1 MSESIEQDLTPPQ
14 NVEIPDQLP
23 LLPVRDIVVFPYMV
37 LPLFVGREMSIKAI
51 EAALAGN
58 RMIFLATQK
67 ALDVENP
74 TPDDIH
80 TIGTVGIIMRM
91 LKLPDERIKILVQ
104 GLSKAKISGYIQ
116 TEPYYS
122 VRIEKIN
129 ETKAATS
136 TLESEAVMRTVKEQI
151 ERIVSLGKVL
161 IPDVMV
167 VIENLEDP
175 GRLADMIA
183 SNLGLKVEVTQ
194 SVLEIT
200 DPLKRLRQIS
210 EILAK
215 EIEVLSMQQKIQA
228 QAKGEMDKTQREYFL
243 REQLKAIQKELGEL
257 DERAE
262 EVAEFRKRVKDAKMP
277 EKVLKE
283 TEKQL
288 KRLEK
293 MHPDTAESATVRT
306 YLEWMVELPWSKK
319 SKDNL
324 DLRAANKVL
333 NEDHYDLE
341 KVKERILEYLAVRK
355 LKEKMKGPILCFV
368 GPPGVGKTSL
378 GKSIARALG
387 REFVRISLG
396 GVRDEAEIRGHRRT
410 YVGALPGRMIQG
422 MKQAGTS
429 NPVFMLDEID
439 KVGMDFRGDPS
450 AALLEVLDPEQN
462 NTFTD
467 HYLGVPFDLSE
478 VMFITT
484 ANLIDPILPALRD
497 RMEVIEIPGYTEEE
511 KLGIAQR
518 YLIPR
523 QLNEHGI
530 TEKHVK
536 IVEAAIRQ
544 IIIHYTREAGV
555 RNLEREIANVMRKV
569 AKKVAEGKGL
579 GFPVNAGNL
588 HKYLGVPKFVPESE
602 LEKDEIGVAT
612 GLAWTEAGGD
622 VLYIEAT
629 VMKGKGA
636 LTLTGHLGDVM
647 KESAQAAL
655 SYVRSREKTLGI
667 NPDMFTKQDLHI
679 HVPAGAIPKDG
690 PSAGITMA
698 TAIAS
703 AMAQVPTRRDL
714 AMTGEIT
721 LRGRVL
727 PIGGL
732 KEKILAAKRARLT
745 CVILPKRNKKDLDEI
760 PKHILKGIQLVF
772 ADTMD
777 DVMRVALRR
786 RPPVKRR
793 RAGRSPRRNRRN
805 RCPASRN
812 RGEPSK
818 PHTHDQPHPR
828 RPPTGRISMTLSVRA
843 QTSSTIREFDLI
855 RALKKRYATTSA
867 RIVRGIGDDAAV
879 ISSGRNRYLLT
890 TDLLAEGIHFD
901 LRTAAFSRHRV
912 SGRNRQS

>member
-14 NVEIPDQLP
+14 NVEIPEQLP

-80 TIGTVGIIMRM
+80 AIGTVGIIMRM

-116 TEPYYS
+116 TDPYYS
-122 VRIEKIN
+122 VRIDKIS
-129 ETKAATS
+129 ESKSTGS

-194 SVLEIT
+194 SVLEVT
-200 DPLKRLRQIS
+200 EPLKRLRQIS

-324 DLRAANKVL
+324 DLRAAQKVL

-497 RMEVIEIPGYTEEE
+497 RMEIIEIPGYTEEE

-536 IVEAAIRQ
+536 IAEPAIRQ
-544 IIIHYTREAGV
+544 IIVHYTREAGV

-612 GLAWTEAGGD
+612 GLAWTESGGD

-655 SYVRSREKTLGI
+655 SYVRSREKSLGI
-667 NPDMFTKQDLHI
+667 NSDMFTKQDLHI

-703 AMAQVPTRRDL
+703 ALAQVPARRDL

-745 CVILPKRNKKDLDEI
+745 AVILPKRNKKDLDEI

-777 DVMRVALRR
+777 DVMKVALRR
-786 RPPVKRR
+786 RT
-793 RAGRSPRRNRRN
+793 
-805 RCPASRN
+805 
-812 RGEPSK
+812 PSK
-818 PHTHDQPHPR
+818 KKAGQPQAPQQSPKAVPRLEKSRRVEQTAHVRSASLPQAPR
-828 RPPTGRISMTLSVRA
+828 RP
-843 QTSSTIREFDLI
+843 
-855 RALKKRYATTSA
+855 
-867 RIVRGIGDDAAV
+867 
-879 ISSGRNRYLLT
+879 
-890 TDLLAEGIHFD
+890 H
-901 LRTAAFSRHRV
+901 
-912 SGRNRQS
+912 

>member
-1 MSESIEQDLTPPQ
+1 MSAETTDPDIQ
-14 NVEIPDQLP
+14 NLDIPEQLP

-37 LPLFVGREMSIKAI
+37 LPLFVGRDMSIKAI

-74 TPDDIH
+74 TSDDIH
-80 TIGTVGIIMRM
+80 SVGTIGIIMRM

-104 GLSKAKISGYIQ
+104 GISKGRIQEYIQ
-116 TEPYYS
+116 NEPYYS
-122 VRIEKIN
+122 VRILK
-129 ETKAATS
+129 TQDSKPAGS
-136 TLESEAVMRTVKEQI
+136 SLEAEAVMRTVKEQL
-151 ERIVSLGKVL
+151 ERIVGLGKVL
-161 IPDVMV
+161 MPDVMV
-167 VIENLEDP
+167 VIENLDDP
-175 GRLADMIA
+175 GRLADMVV
-183 SNLGLKVEVTQ
+183 SNLGVKVDISQ
-194 SVLEIT
+194 AVLEIE
-200 DPLKRLRQIS
+200 DPIARLKRVS
-210 EILAK
+210 EILSK
-215 EIEVLSMQQKIQA
+215 EVDVLSMQQKIQA

-257 DERAE
+257 DERGE
-262 EVAEFRKRVKDAKMP
+262 EVAEFKKRIKDAKMP

-283 TEKQL
+283 CEKQL

-306 YLEWMVELPWSKK
+306 YLEWMVDLPWSKK
-319 SKDNL
+319 SKDAL
-324 DLRAANKVL
+324 DIKAAAKVL
-333 NEDHYDLE
+333 DEDHYDLE

-355 LKEKMKGPILCFV
+355 LKDKMKGPILCFV

-410 YVGALPGRMIQG
+410 YVGALPGRIIQG
-422 MKQAGTS
+422 LKQAGTS
-429 NPVFMLDEID
+429 NPVFMMDEVD
-439 KVGMDFRGDPS
+439 KVGQDFRGDPS

-462 NTFTD
+462 HAFSD

-484 ANLIDPILPALRD
+484 ANLMDPILSALRD
-497 RMEVIEIPGYTEEE
+497 RMEIIEIPGYTEEE

-523 QLNEHGI
+523 QLKEHGI
-530 TEKHVK
+530 TEEHIRITESGLHT
-536 IVEAAIRQ
+536 IVS
-544 IIIHYTREAGV
+544 HYTREAGV
-555 RNLEREIANVMRKV
+555 RSLDREIANVMRKV
-569 AKKVAEGKGL
+569 AKKVAEGKIQCYSIT
-579 GFPVNAGNL
+579 PANV
-588 HKYLGVPKFVPESE
+588 HKFLGVPKYLPEAE
-602 LEKDEIGVAT
+602 QEKDEIGVST
-612 GLAWTEAGGD
+612 GLAWTESGGD

-629 VMKGKGA
+629 VMKGKGQ

-655 SYVRSREKTLGI
+655 SYVRSREKLLGI
-667 NPDMFTKQDLHI
+667 NPDVFSKIDIHI

-703 AMAQVPTRRDL
+703 ILSGIPVRRDV

-732 KEKILAAKRARLT
+732 KEKILAAKRAKLST
-745 CVILPKRNKKDLDEI
+745 VILPQRNEKDIEEI
-760 PKHILKGIQLVF
+760 PKHLLRGIALVF
-772 ADTMD
+772 AKTMD
-777 DVMRVALRR
+777 DVL
-786 RPPVKRR
+786 
-793 RAGRSPRRNRRN
+793 RAGLRSPTTS
-805 RCPASRN
+805 SRN
-812 RGEPSK
+812 AKS
-818 PHTHDQPHPR
+818 TR
-828 RPPTGRISMTLSVRA
+828 R
-843 QTSSTIREFDLI
+843 
-855 RALKKRYATTSA
+855 
-867 RIVRGIGDDAAV
+867 
-879 ISSGRNRYLLT
+879 SGRNRSKSNGLELPRRAPRPHT
-890 TDLLAEGIHFD
+890 ISPSL
-901 LRTAAFSRHRV
+901 SV
-912 SGRNRQS
+912 SPPVPVH

>member
-14 NVEIPDQLP
+14 NVEIPEQLP

-80 TIGTVGIIMRM
+80 SIGTVGIIMRM

-116 TEPYYS
+116 TDPYYS
-122 VRIEKIN
+122 VRIDKIS
-129 ETKAATS
+129 EAKAAGS

-200 DPLKRLRQIS
+200 EPLKRLRQIS

-324 DLRAANKVL
+324 DLRAAHKVL

-387 REFVRISLG
+387 REFVRVSLG

-422 MKQAGTS
+422 MKQAGTN

-462 NTFTD
+462 STFTD

-497 RMEVIEIPGYTEEE
+497 RMEIIEIPGYTEEE

-536 IVEAAIRQ
+536 IAEPAIRQ

-555 RNLEREIANVMRKV
+555 RNLEREIANIMRKV

-612 GLAWTEAGGD
+612 GLAWTESGGD

-629 VMKGKGA
+629 VMKGKGV

-655 SYVRSREKTLGI
+655 SYVRSREKSLGI

-703 AMAQVPTRRDL
+703 ALAQVPVRRDL

-745 CVILPKRNKKDLDEI
+745 SVVLPKRNKKDLDEI

-777 DVMRVALRR
+777 DVMKVALRR
-786 RPPVKRR
+786 RTPFKRKAGQPQAPQESPKPLPRLEKSR
-793 RAGRSPRRNRRN
+793 RAEQIAHARS
-805 RCPASRN
+805 ASLPQ
-812 RGEPSK
+812 GS
-818 PHTHDQPHPR
+818 R
-828 RPPTGRISMTLSVRA
+828 RP
-843 QTSSTIREFDLI
+843 
-855 RALKKRYATTSA
+855 
-867 RIVRGIGDDAAV
+867 
-879 ISSGRNRYLLT
+879 
-890 TDLLAEGIHFD
+890 H
-901 LRTAAFSRHRV
+901 
-912 SGRNRQS
+912 